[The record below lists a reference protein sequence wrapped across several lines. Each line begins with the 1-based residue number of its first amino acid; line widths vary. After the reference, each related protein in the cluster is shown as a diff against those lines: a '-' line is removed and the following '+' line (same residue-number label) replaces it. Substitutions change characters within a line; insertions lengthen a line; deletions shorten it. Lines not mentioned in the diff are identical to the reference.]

1 MLSQNSSTTGDDIG
15 SVSDPLDIEEGVDHD
30 WKSVSHSQSAA
41 ELAQTSASLKESIL
55 EPLSP
60 ARSPAVKS
68 PQSSQ
73 RGGRI
78 VDSLPSSAPRPH
90 SLQSPPTSKRSESQ
104 TAAKSPAPSSNRS
117 RPSTPSKLEPASPFK
132 QQPLVQKM
140 PSKTHDSVASDSCR
154 GGDTL
159 QLDSA
164 VPPAHEQGPD
174 LTSYANFAL

>member
-1 MLSQNSSTTGDDIG
+1 MLSQNSSTTGDDIE
-15 SVSDPLDIEEGVDHD
+15 SVSDPLDIEEGADND

-41 ELAQTSASLKESIL
+41 EPAQTSASFKESTL
-55 EPLSP
+55 EPPSP

-73 RGGRI
+73 RSGRI
-78 VDSLPSSAPRPH
+78 ADSIPSSAPRPH

-104 TAAKSPAPSSNRS
+104 NAAKSPAPSSNRN
-117 RPSTPSKLEPASPFK
+117 PSTPSKLEPASPLK
-132 QQPLVQKM
+132 QQPSAQKM
-140 PSKTHDSVASDSCR
+140 PPKTHDSVPSDSCR

-164 VPPAHEQGPD
+164 VPPTHEQGPD